1 MKKVI
6 FPGIA
11 LIAVCYAFGRFSYG
25 LFMPEISEALQL
37 DDAQSGAINSATYIA
52 YCLSLLSAPLLIN
65 RMGHYH
71 VIQIA
76 GVSAVLGLLGI
87 ALSPNAFV
95 LTIGVFLAGLSTGMA
110 SPALG
115 NTVYAELAPEQQA
128 RGNSWINTGTS
139 FGIIVSGPIYWLF
152 TEYWRLTYIF
162 FAVLGVV
169 VVVWNRRVLST
180 RKTEPCTQ
188 SLWACMKPTKPGMAL
203 LMASLLTGISSAI
216 YWTFARNFL
225 TDEKGA
231 SDSEAV
237 LFWIVMGIM
246 GILGG
251 CAGRIIERIGIGWS
265 YRIGLLLLSVSLGII
280 LLPSMAASLVS
291 AVMFGST
298 YIFLTSVFIV
308 WATRLFHPNTSIGI
322 SLAFLALGA
331 GQFLG
336 SSMAGYTIEMFSNTT
351 AFLAFAVLGLFGLL
365 IRVKHPV
372 S

>member
-1 MKKVI
+1 MKKII

-37 DDAQSGAINSATYIA
+37 NDAASGAINSGTYIA
-52 YCLSLLSAPLLIN
+52 YCLSLLTAPLLIN
-65 RMGHYH
+65 RRGHHY
-71 VIQIA
+71 
-76 GVSAVLGLLGI
+76 
-87 ALSPNAFV
+87 
-95 LTIGVFLAGLSTGMA
+95 VFLAGLSTGWA

-115 NTVYAELAPEQQA
+115 NTVNAELAPDLQA

-139 FGIIVSGPIYWLF
+139 FGIVISGPLYWLF
-152 TEYWRLTYIF
+152 TDYWRLTYIL
-162 FAVLGVV
+162 FAVIGVV
-169 VVVWNRRVLST
+169 VLWWNRRVIPAT
-180 RKTEPCTQ
+180 KTMPCTK
-188 SLWACMKPTKPGMAL
+188 SIWTCMKPTRPGSAL
-203 LMASLLTGISSAI
+203 LMACLLTGFSSAI

-237 LFWIVMGIM
+237 LFWIVMGVM

-251 CAGRIIERIGIGWS
+251 CAGRIIERIEIGWS
-265 YRIGLLLLSVSLGII
+265 YRIGILLLAISLGVI
-280 LLPSMAASLVS
+280 LLPSMTASLIS
-291 AVMFGST
+291 AIMFGST

-308 WATRLFHPNTSIGI
+308 WATRLFSPNVSIGI
-322 SLAFLALGA
+322 SLAFLALGV

-336 SSMAGYTIEMFSNTT
+336 SSMAGYTIEVFSNTT

-365 IRVKHPV
+365 IRVK
-372 S
+372 